1 MRYIKA
7 YKYQSVFVDRV
18 FIILDVDFA
27 ETTNSNFEYLNGT
40 LFETHHV
47 VSSQMINFR
56 INIYLM
62 VLSIG

>member
-18 FIILDVDFA
+18 FIILDFA
-27 ETTNSNFEYLNGT
+27 ETMNSNFEYLNGT

-47 VSSQMINFR
+47 VRSQMINFR